1 VQGKQDEVWPHPTR
15 GAVGRMELEDT
26 FNRLGGDPV
35 EGDPVD
41 IIVTRSLSLHSH
53 LPSAFT
59 STAEELV
66 AVTRN

>member
-1 VQGKQDEVWPHPTR
+1 MC
-15 GAVGRMELEDT
+15 MELEIT

-41 IIVTRSLSLHSH
+41 IIVTRSLSPHSH

-59 STAEELV
+59 STGLAQVWPLLERAILH
-66 AVTRN
+66 